1 MSANAA
7 RTRFAVTA
15 AGNTRRRTPAVATL
29 VVLLLLL
36 SWPAAAREPLDIVVT
51 GLSGDPLLN
60 VQASLSIEQR
70 RLDDGLS
77 ADLIRSLH
85 AQAEREIRRALEPF
99 GYYRPE
105 IKTALRPPDK
115 PGQAWGATYTIDP
128 GQAVP
133 IGEVDVQFS
142 GAGAVDTALEDL
154 PGQIL
159 PHTGSAL
166 EHTGY
171 ESAKRTLLS
180 QVKDLGYLDADY
192 TEHRVEVDM
201 ESYTANMVLAI
212 ATGPRYVFGPIVF
225 EQDLFAPEYLDRYL
239 TLQPGEPFSQAR
251 LASQRRALS
260 KSGHFQE
267 VAIAPGEPSD
277 AQPPAIPLHIRL
289 VPFKPNRYRGRVG
302 WGTDTEFGV
311 QADWTRRYVGKY
323 GHHFTLG
330 GAAVQDRDRLAG
342 DFSYMIPLDPLS
354 GHSLEL
360 AARHESKDLTFE
372 DVELPEGGE
381 TRIETNLGSVFWHQP
396 RRNLGRF
403 ELRSKAG
410 LSLVGETY
418 DVFEVLFGNLPGDDQ
433 QVIIDLIGAQAYD
446 TLAPDFEAVVA
457 SIRLS
462 ARSANDPLYIRRG
475 DYINLELLGSNES
488 LGSNISFWQLR
499 MNTWNIRPT
508 GDHGR
513 FLLRSAVG
521 YSDARNRTVLGVNF
535 NQMPEYYEFRA
546 GGARSIRGYGFEEL
560 FPIDGLTGGK
570 HQLIGSMEYEH
581 EIIPDWSAA
590 IFLDGGNTFNDFD
603 DINAKLGTGFG
614 IRWRSPVGLARIDV
628 GFPLDDGEDAF
639 NVYITVGPEF

>member
-1 MSANAA
+1 MNANAA
-7 RTRFAVTA
+7 RTPFAVTA
-15 AGNTRRRTPAVATL
+15 AGNTRRRTPAVAAL
-29 VVLLLLL
+29 VLLLFL
-36 SWPAAAREPLDIVVT
+36 SWQATAREPLDIVVT
-51 GLSGDPLLN
+51 GLSGDPLSN
-60 VQASLSIEQR
+60 VQASLSIEQH
-70 RLDDGLS
+70 RLDDGLT
-77 ADLIRSLH
+77 ADIMRSLH
-85 AQAEREIRRALEPF
+85 AGAEREIRRALEPF

-105 IKTALRPPDK
+105 IKTELRPPDK
-115 PGQAWGATYTIDP
+115 PGQAWEARYTIDP
-128 GQAVP
+128 GPAVP
-133 IGEVDVQFS
+133 IGEVLVRFS
-142 GAGAVDTALEDL
+142 GAGAVDITLEDL
-154 PGQIL
+154 PDQFM

-171 ESAKRTLLS
+171 ESAKRALLS

-201 ESYTANMVLAI
+201 VSYTANIVLAV
-212 ATGPRYVFGPIVF
+212 ATGPRYVFGPIMF
-225 EQDLFAPEYLDRYL
+225 EQDIFAPEYLARYL

-267 VAIAPGEPSD
+267 VAIEPGKPDDS
-277 AQPPAIPLHIRL
+277 QPPAIPLHIRL

-311 QADWTRRYVGKY
+311 QTDWTRRYVGKY

-330 GAAVQDRDRLAG
+330 GAAVQDRDRLAA

-372 DVELPEGGE
+372 DVELDEGGE

-396 RRNLGRF
+396 MRNLGSF
-403 ELRSKAG
+403 ELRGKGG

-433 QVIIDLIGAQAYD
+433 QVIIDLIGSRAYD

-462 ARSANDPLYIRRG
+462 ARRANDPLYIRRG
-475 DYINLELLGSNES
+475 DYINLELLGSNEN

-499 MNTWNIRPT
+499 MNTWNIWPT

-560 FPIDGLTGGK
+560 FPKDGLTGGK

-590 IFLDGGNTFNDFD
+590 VFLDGGNTFNDFD
-603 DINAKLGTGFG
+603 DIDAKLGTGIG
-614 IRWRSPVGLARIDV
+614 IRWRSPVGLARIDL
-628 GFPLDDGEDAF
+628 GFPLDDGEDSF